1 MALFG
6 PKTHKASLNFSNL
19 AGYVWPCA
27 DLSGLA
33 VTRLQ
38 ITELSD
44 VQSRQLAAK
53 VREELARRR
62 ISRQRLANDA
72 SISISTLEKAL
83 SGTRPF
89 TLATIIRLEEALHL
103 KLRPPAVQSDATT
116 PPTTGSA
123 PVELGGYSP
132 AAVKWLEGDYL
143 TLRPSFEVKE
153 AVYAYRT
160 KISWSADGNCL
171 RFQESERLDA
181 PFSQKGVISI
191 PNKSGQIYLH
201 TSDDGQFRLA
211 ILGRPL
217 IGGEMYGILTTLRV
231 CRGGQLQPVSAPL
244 ALLPIAKQP
253 RQFGRITPSDALYEA
268 YHVHL
273 NRAVHDDYV
282 RLILP

>member
-1 MALFG
+1 MALIG
-6 PKTHKASLNFSNL
+6 PKAHNACLNFSDS

-33 VTRLQ
+33 VDRLQ
-38 ITELSD
+38 STELSD
-44 VQSRQLAAK
+44 VQSREFAAK

-72 SISISTLEKAL
+72 NISISTLEKAL
-83 SGTRPF
+83 SGRRPF
-89 TLATIIRLEEALHL
+89 TLATIVRLEEALHV
-103 KLRPPAVQSDATT
+103 KLRLPAVQSDATST
-116 PPTTGSA
+116 PTTGAA
-123 PVELGGYSP
+123 PVELGGYSWG
-132 AAVKWLEGDYL
+132 AVKWLEGDYL

-160 KISWSADGNCL
+160 KITWGADGNCL

-231 CRGGQLQPVSAPL
+231 CGGGQLQPVSAPL

-253 RQFGRITPSDALYEA
+253 PQFGRLTPSDALYEV
-268 YHVHL
+268 YQVHL
-273 NRAVHDDYV
+273 NRAVQDDHV
-282 RLILP
+282 RLIVP